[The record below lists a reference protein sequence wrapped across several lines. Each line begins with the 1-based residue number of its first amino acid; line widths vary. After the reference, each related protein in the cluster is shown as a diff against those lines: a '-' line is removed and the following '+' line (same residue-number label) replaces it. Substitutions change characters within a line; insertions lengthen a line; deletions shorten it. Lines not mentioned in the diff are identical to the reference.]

1 MDEAKETDAQ
11 RLADEYN
18 RLVQGLAQQGA
29 IPAGG
34 EDFLANPALPTDI
47 LREAVPGNIR
57 RAEHFIAFLRRFVD
71 YLRGRLDTQEFESEN
86 PTSFLEK
93 LKQQYQIDEK
103 SLKFCYDRLQV
114 RERER
119 EREEGPPCLPPS
131 LPPSL
136 PSSPSLLYPFS
147 QRVQQFALFV
157 GVGI

>member
-119 EREEGPPCLPPS
+119 EEGPPCLPPS